1 MNCLCCKNIVL
12 EPRELEQGLLVAGCP
27 NCEGTLITLMNY
39 RYWMDKNGDATVREL
54 HDASDIS
61 MDVPVVVASARSCP
75 KCSRLMTK
83 YQIGATTDHQLDL
96 CGSCDEAWL
105 DKGEWQLLKAL
116 DLYGKLPKIFTD
128 AWQRNI
134 RKARQEASL
143 QERYEKLIGVDDF
156 AKAKEFKSWVYKHPH
171 KEAIKQFLVIAPE

>member
-1 MNCLCCKNIVL
+1 MNCIGCKNTAL

-27 NCEGTLITLMNY
+27 TCEGTLVSLMNY
-39 RYWMDKNGDATVREL
+39 RYWLDKNGGVVAGEMQSPTE
-54 HDASDIS
+54 
-61 MDVPVVVASARSCP
+61 VPVVIASARSCP

-83 YQIGATTDHQLDL
+83 YQVGATTAHQLDL

-116 DLYGKLPKIFTD
+116 DLHGKLPKIFTD

-143 QERYEKLIGVDDF
+143 QERYEKVLGVDDF
-156 AKAKEFKSWVYKHPH
+156 AKAKEFKTWVYTHPH